1 MAKNDPC
8 CNINVLPSIDHV
20 TTFQLQPKTCQK
32 PYAKTPQKPHK
43 NPIKI
48 WWDKN
53 FYIFLNI
60 NTNKKPKT

>member
-1 MAKNDPC
+1 MPKICAKNPMQK
-8 CNINVLPSIDHV
+8 LP
-20 TTFQLQPKTCQK
+20 
-32 PYAKTPQKPHK
+32 K
-43 NPIKI
+43 NPTKIFDKNLTKI